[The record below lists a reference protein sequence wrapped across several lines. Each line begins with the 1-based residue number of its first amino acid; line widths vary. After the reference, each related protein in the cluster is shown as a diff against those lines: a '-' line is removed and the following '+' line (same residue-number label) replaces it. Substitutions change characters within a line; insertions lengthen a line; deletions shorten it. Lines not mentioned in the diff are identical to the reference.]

1 MNYGKSLLPSTIGF
15 DRLLSTVD
23 EFEKMFNT
31 TKLAT
36 YPPYNIIKEDDTHY
50 TIEVAVSGF
59 KRQEIEIEAAGN
71 KLYVNGAIQL
81 NESNDVQYL
90 HRGIGTRD
98 FSHKFTIADTVVVK
112 DADLVDGLLKIRL
125 VSIVPEEQ
133 KPRKIKIG

>member
-1 MNYGKSLLPSTIGF
+1 MTYGKSLLPSTVGF
-15 DRLLSTVD
+15 DRLLSTID
-23 EFEKMFNT
+23 DFEKLFST
-31 TKLAT
+31 TKLNT

-71 KLYVNGAIQL
+71 KLYVNGAVQTTQT
-81 NESNDVQYL
+81 DVQYL

-98 FSHKFTIADTVVVK
+98 FSHKFTIAENVLVK

-125 VSIVPEEQ
+125 VSILPEEQ
-133 KPRKIKIG
+133 KPRKIEIK

>member
-1 MNYGKSLLPSTIGF
+1 MNYGKSLLPSSVGF

-23 EFEKMFNT
+23 EFEKMFAT

-59 KRQEIEIEAAGN
+59 KRQEIEIESAGN
-71 KLYVNGAIQL
+71 KLYVNGA
-81 NESNDVQYL
+81 VQSTNTEVEYL

-98 FSHKFTIADTVVVK
+98 FSHKFTIADNVVVK

-125 VSIVPEEQ
+125 VNILPEEQ
-133 KPRKIKIG
+133 KPRKILIK

>member
-1 MNYGKSLLPSTIGF
+1 MNYGKSLLPSSVGF

-23 EFEKMFNT
+23 EFEKMFAT

-59 KRQEIEIEAAGN
+59 KRQEIEIESAGN
-71 KLYVNGAIQL
+71 KLYVNGA
-81 NESNDVQYL
+81 VQSTNTEVEYL

-98 FSHKFTIADTVVVK
+98 FSHKFTIADNVVVK

-125 VSIVPEEQ
+125 VNILPEEQ
-133 KPRKIKIG
+133 KPRKIQIK